1 MYSKKQFLIKFRII
15 ENELLEHYVFS
26 KLKSDKEERKLIIKY
41 IKEVREI
48 QALIRAEIEN

>member
-1 MYSKKQFLIKFRII
+1 MYSKKQFLIKFRMM